1 MERGPMFITKRE
13 EKETNCYTYEVKMVI
28 QVFAENLEQ
37 ANARLDEN
45 GGYISSREVTLLNS
59 NTVFEAPIK
68 DDDEDSTEEP
78 SETV

>member
-13 EKETNCYTYEVKMVI
+13 EKETNCYTYKVEMTV

-45 GGYISSREVTLLNS
+45 GGYISSREVTLLDS
-59 NTVFEAPIK
+59 NVVFTGK
-68 DDDEDSTEEP
+68 DDDTKEP

>member
-1 MERGPMFITKRE
+1 MFITKRE
-13 EKETNCYTYEVKMVI
+13 EKETNCYTYKVEMVI
-28 QVFAENLEQ
+28 QIFAENLEQ

-45 GGYISSREVTLLNS
+45 GGYISSREVALLDT
-59 NTVFEAPIK
+59 NTVYEAPIK

>member
-1 MERGPMFITKRE
+1 MERGIMFITKRE
-13 EKETNCYTYEVKMVI
+13 EKETNCYTYKVEMTV

-45 GGYISSREVTLLNS
+45 GGYISSRVVNLLDS
-59 NTVFEAPIK
+59 NVVYTGQ
-68 DDDEDSTEEP
+68 DDENDTKEP

>member
-13 EKETNCYTYEVKMVI
+13 EKETNCYTYKVEMTV

-45 GGYISSREVTLLNS
+45 GGYISSSVVNLLDS
-59 NTVFEAPIK
+59 NVVYTGQ
-68 DDDEDSTEEP
+68 DDEDDTKEP

>member
-1 MERGPMFITKRE
+1 MERGIMFITKRE
-13 EKETNCYTYEVKMVI
+13 EKETNCYTYKVEMVV

-45 GGYISSREVTLLNS
+45 GGYISSREVTLVDS
-59 NTVFEAPIK
+59 NVVFTGK
-68 DDDEDSTEEP
+68 DDDTKEP

>member
-1 MERGPMFITKRE
+1 MERGIMFITKRE
-13 EKETNCYTYEVKMVI
+13 EKETNCYTYKVEMTV

-45 GGYISSREVTLLNS
+45 GGYISSREVTLLDS
-59 NTVFEAPIK
+59 NVVFTGK
-68 DDDEDSTEEP
+68 DDDTKEP

>member
-1 MERGPMFITKRE
+1 MERGIMFITKRE
-13 EKETNCYTYEVKMVI
+13 EKETNCYTYKVEMTV

-45 GGYISSREVTLLNS
+45 GGYISSRVVNLLDS
-59 NTVFEAPIK
+59 NVVYTGQ
-68 DDDEDSTEEP
+68 DDEDDTKEP

>member
-1 MERGPMFITKRE
+1 MFITKRE
-13 EKETNCYTYEVKMVI
+13 EKETNCYTYKVEMTV

-45 GGYISSREVTLLNS
+45 GGYISSRVVNLLDS
-59 NTVFEAPIK
+59 NVVYTGQ
-68 DDDEDSTEEP
+68 DDEDDTKEP

>member
-13 EKETNCYTYEVKMVI
+13 EKETNCYTYKVEMTV

-45 GGYISSREVTLLNS
+45 GGYISSRVVNLLDS
-59 NTVFEAPIK
+59 NVVYTGQ
-68 DDDEDSTEEP
+68 DDEDDTKEP

>member
-13 EKETNCYTYEVKMVI
+13 EKETNCYTYKVEMTV

-45 GGYISSREVTLLNS
+45 GGYISSRVVNLLDS
-59 NTVFEAPIK
+59 NVVYTGQDNE
-68 DDDEDSTEEP
+68 DDTKEP

>member
-1 MERGPMFITKRE
+1 MERGAMFITKRE
-13 EKETNCYTYEVKMVI
+13 EKETNCYTYKVEMTV

-45 GGYISSREVTLLNS
+45 GGYISSRVVNLLDS
-59 NTVFEAPIK
+59 NVVYTGQ
-68 DDDEDSTEEP
+68 DDEDDTKEP